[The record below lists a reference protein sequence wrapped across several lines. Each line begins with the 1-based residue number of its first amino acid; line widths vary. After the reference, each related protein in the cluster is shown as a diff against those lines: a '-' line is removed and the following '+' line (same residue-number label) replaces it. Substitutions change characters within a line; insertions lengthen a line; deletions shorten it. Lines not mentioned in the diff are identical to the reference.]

1 VIESRWIP
9 CTAVMAGLASGG
21 ESGLCV
27 RRIIRLVKVRH
38 VAADASGWSTYKL
51 APRVA
56 GIAV

>member
-1 VIESRWIP
+1 
-9 CTAVMAGLASGG
+9 MAGLASGG